1 MDDLKQ
7 ETSQVKKQESSNYS
21 ELKRKMAKA
30 RTENIENIEEQTQFF
45 TVVEKV
51 LHERIKHPKG
61 TYMNLLYKFIANAGI
76 GQMARGLNQKTRYDL
91 RSNSQKAIPAGE
103 LVSPLYAGWITSYIR
118 TTLSE
123 IMNSHGDGLIISCT
137 TDGFISSKKALD
149 RKSDLENDVFSQYY
163 FNTRKNLTGVGALL
177 EQKYKE
183 TEGVISWRT
192 RGQLGLSGDIK
203 ALTGYQR
210 NEPIERT
217 IDIVNKSFF
226 GSKQI
231 PFIQKSLRSA
241 KEIFQSG
248 GHCTLKLTERNFNL
262 KYDNRRIVLESDKE
276 YHETRPYDEKTSCIQ
291 ARLISNFGSARY
303 SLYSP
308 ISSTQCKGDAYL
320 SLLRRMLV
328 RLLKNDSGLI
338 GVTLTRGDIQKILKS
353 VGLSCTLN
361 FISKQKDKKFIYN
374 SIPATLKTLK
384 VLELFTIVFPSFE
397 KRMLLR

>member
-1 MDDLKQ
+1 MTK
-7 ETSQVKKQESSNYS
+7 ESIDSIN
-21 ELKRKMAKA
+21 
-30 RTENIENIEEQTQFF
+30 EQTQFF

-51 LHERIKHPKG
+51 LCERIKYPKG

-123 IMNSHGDGLIISCT
+123 IMNRHGDGLIISCT

-149 RKSDLENDVFSQYY
+149 QKSVIELENDVFSQNY

-177 EQKYKE
+177 ELKYKE
-183 TEGVISWRT
+183 SEGIISWRT

-210 NEPIERT
+210 NEPVERT

-241 KEIFQSG
+241 KEIYQSG

-262 KYDNRRIVLESDKE
+262 KFDNRRIVLESEKE
-276 YHETRPYDEKTSCIQ
+276 YHETRPYQEKTSCIQ

-338 GVTLTRGDIQKILKS
+338 GAVLTRGDIQKILKS
-353 VGLSCTLN
+353 IGLSCTLN

-384 VLELFTIVFPSFE
+384 VLESFTLVFPSFE

>member
-1 MDDLKQ
+1 M
-7 ETSQVKKQESSNYS
+7 TSLS
-21 ELKRKMAKA
+21 
-30 RTENIENIEEQTQFF
+30 IDEQTQFYL
-45 TVVEKV
+45 VVEKV
-51 LHERIKHPKG
+51 LRERIKYPKG
-61 TYMNLLYKFIANAGI
+61 SYMNLLYKFIANAGI

-91 RSNSQKAIPAGE
+91 NSNSQKPMPSGE
-103 LVSPLYAGWITSYIR
+103 LVSPLFAGWITSYIR

-123 IMNSHGDGLIISCT
+123 MLNRHDDDKIISCT
-137 TDGFISSKKALD
+137 TDGFISAKKDLD
-149 RKSDLENDVFSQYY
+149 KQSVMENDVFSLYY
-163 FNTRKNLTGVGALL
+163 YNTRKALTGVGALL
-177 EQKYKE
+177 EIKCKE

-192 RGQLGLSGDIK
+192 RGQLGLSGAIK

-226 GSKQI
+226 RSKQI

-241 KEIFQSG
+241 KEIYQSG

-262 KYDNRRIVLESDKE
+262 KFDNRRIVLESENE
-276 YHETRPYDEKTSCIQ
+276 YHETRPYQEKTSCIQ
-291 ARLISNFGSARY
+291 SRLISNFGSARY

-328 RLLKNDSGLI
+328 RLLKNDSVLT
-338 GVTLTRGDIQKILKS
+338 GVVLTRTDIQKILKS

-374 SIPATLKTLK
+374 SIPATQKTLK

>member
-1 MDDLKQ
+1 MIK
-7 ETSQVKKQESSNYS
+7 T
-21 ELKRKMAKA
+21 
-30 RTENIENIEEQTQFF
+30 TITEQTQFF
-45 TVVEKV
+45 NVVEKV
-51 LHERIKHPKG
+51 LCERIKYPKG

-91 RSNSQKAIPAGE
+91 RSNSQKAIPTGE

-149 RKSDLENDVFSQYY
+149 QNSIQENDVFSKNY

-183 TEGVISWRT
+183 SEGIISWRT
-192 RGQLGLSGDIK
+192 RGQLGLSGEIK

-210 NEPIERT
+210 NEPVERT

-241 KEIFQSG
+241 KEIYQSG

-262 KYDNRRIVLESDKE
+262 KFDNRRIILESKKE
-276 YHETRPYDEKTSCIQ
+276 YHETRPYPEKTSCIQ

-328 RLLKNDSGLI
+328 RLLKNDSDLL

-353 VGLSCTLN
+353 IGLSCTLN

-384 VLELFTIVFPSFE
+384 VLESFTIVFPSFD
-397 KRMLLR
+397 KKMLLR

>member
-1 MDDLKQ
+1 M
-7 ETSQVKKQESSNYS
+7 TSLS
-21 ELKRKMAKA
+21 
-30 RTENIENIEEQTQFF
+30 IDEQTQFYL
-45 TVVEKV
+45 VVEKV
-51 LHERIKHPKG
+51 LRERIKYPKG
-61 TYMNLLYKFIANAGI
+61 SYMNLLYKFIANAGI

-91 RSNSQKAIPAGE
+91 NSNSQKPLPSGE
-103 LVSPLYAGWITSYIR
+103 LVSPLFAGWITSYIR

-123 IMNSHGDGLIISCT
+123 MLNRHDDDKIISCT
-137 TDGFISSKKALD
+137 TDGFISAKKDLD
-149 RKSDLENDVFSQYY
+149 KQTVMENDVFSLYY
-163 FNTRKNLTGVGALL
+163 YNTRKALTGVGALL
-177 EQKYKE
+177 ELKCKE

-226 GSKQI
+226 RSKQI

-241 KEIFQSG
+241 KEIYQCG

-262 KYDNRRIVLESDKE
+262 KFDNRRIVLESEKE
-276 YHETRPYDEKTSCIQ
+276 YHETRPYQEKTSCIQ
-291 ARLISNFGSARY
+291 SRLISNFGSARY

-328 RLLKNDSGLI
+328 RLLKNDSVLI
-338 GVTLTRGDIQKILKS
+338 GVVLTRSDIQKILKS
-353 VGLSCTLN
+353 IGLSCTLN

-374 SIPATLKTLK
+374 SIPSTQKTLK
-384 VLELFTIVFPSFE
+384 VLELFSVVFPSFE